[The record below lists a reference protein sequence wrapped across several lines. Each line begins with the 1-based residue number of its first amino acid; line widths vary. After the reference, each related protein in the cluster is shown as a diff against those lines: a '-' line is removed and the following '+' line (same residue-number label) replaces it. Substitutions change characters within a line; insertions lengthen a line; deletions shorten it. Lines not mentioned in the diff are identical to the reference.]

1 MSGWSRD
8 AGTPPLNYPAM
19 PLLFS
24 YGTLQQESV
33 QLSTFGRRLIG
44 RQDELPRYEQ
54 SSVKIG
60 ETLQKNVTFNGNG
73 GSRVQGMVFEIAE
86 AELVSVDE
94 YEAAFSYRR
103 VVVTLASGRQAWV
116 YVYERSA
123 C

>member
-1 MSGWSRD
+1 
-8 AGTPPLNYPAM
+8 M

-44 RQDELPRYEQ
+44 RQDELPGFAQ

-60 ETLQKNVTFNGNG
+60 ETHQKNVTFNGND
-73 GSRVQGMVFEIAE
+73 GSLVPGMAFQITD
-86 AELVSVDE
+86 AELASVDA